1 MAEKKPVGFTRVV
14 FGDKQ
19 ILIPQDIY
27 DRGVSSRKKYIVDSG
42 QVTWQELQEAG
53 FSDRE
58 QTVGGTAAQVG
69 DWTLDNLDVVG
80 PAVAGVAVS
89 KATGGIAAPIAA
101 SALTAAATKYYVDTQ
116 RRGKEPSLETGL
128 EALEAGGESV
138 LIDVGTLGI
147 AKIGLPMLRM
157 MGFSSDEASKLV
169 AAANKR
175 EALPVG
181 SEESLLQTQNLL
193 VGSKIKDAGLSAT
206 QTGKASR
213 FKEAFEGV
221 TDTSPFAG
229 GRATARQEANTE
241 AIKAEFL
248 DLIRQES
255 LTDVGRAELGQNI
268 LDVIVAGKKALS
280 TNYTNALE
288 PWLIKHGDVQVEPTL
303 ITKALSDVKNQMG
316 YSATVKKPVPARVPE
331 TMSPGR
337 TTPQVLATPAN
348 TQQIGTEF
356 QQEALDMVNQRL
368 SELKD
373 VKFIP
378 VKSLLAMQRTLNNA
392 IDQAGSFG
400 VQNRTLEAQL
410 TKASNAFRNAIEE
423 TVRIKD
429 PRGYDSLK
437 EINRNYASGIESLI
451 PPLDK
456 AAVES
461 AGEGYYEAIGKLLIG
476 NPQATKVKAIQD
488 SLNRAF
494 AESRKAGVNPKDL
507 PLKNSD
513 QAFQAIKNGYVRG
526 MLPDL
531 RAETFNPAQYRDLA
545 RQFEDPTMVEVHK
558 QLFGK
563 DYGRFK
569 TVINALSDATNKP
582 DTIIGALQVQGKQ
595 ASAMQRVGTS
605 ALGLAGAMGTGAA
618 VGGPIGTMAA
628 ALTWML
634 SPSVFQRIISNQ
646 KAVNKMLV
654 LQAESGKV
662 KMTPTFMMS
671 GLGKVYNTLSDEDK
685 AFIQNQI
692 SEEVYGALKTVNS
705 FQALDVPPEERRMMQ
720 MLSQPM

>member
-1 MAEKKPVGFTRVV
+1 
-14 FGDKQ
+14 
-19 ILIPQDIY
+19 
-27 DRGVSSRKKYIVDSG
+27 
-42 QVTWQELQEAG
+42 
-53 FSDRE
+53 
-58 QTVGGTAAQVG
+58 
-69 DWTLDNLDVVG
+69 
-80 PAVAGVAVS
+80 
-89 KATGGIAAPIAA
+89 
-101 SALTAAATKYYVDTQ
+101 
-116 RRGKEPSLETGL
+116 
-128 EALEAGGESV
+128 
-138 LIDVGTLGI
+138 
-147 AKIGLPMLRM
+147 
-157 MGFSSDEASKLV
+157 
-169 AAANKR
+169 
-175 EALPVG
+175 
-181 SEESLLQTQNLL
+181 
-193 VGSKIKDAGLSAT
+193 
-206 QTGKASR
+206 
-213 FKEAFEGV
+213 
-221 TDTSPFAG
+221 
-229 GRATARQEANTE
+229 
-241 AIKAEFL
+241 
-248 DLIRQES
+248 
-255 LTDVGRAELGQNI
+255 
-268 LDVIVAGKKALS
+268 
-280 TNYTNALE
+280 
-288 PWLIKHGDVQVEPTL
+288 
-303 ITKALSDVKNQMG
+303 
-316 YSATVKKPVPARVPE
+316 
-331 TMSPGR
+331 
-337 TTPQVLATPAN
+337 
-348 TQQIGTEF
+348 
-356 QQEALDMVNQRL
+356 
-368 SELKD
+368 
-373 VKFIP
+373 
-378 VKSLLAMQRTLNNA
+378 MQRTLNNA

-400 VQNRTLEAQL
+400 VQNKTLEAQL
-410 TKASNAFRNAIEE
+410 TKASNAFRDAIEE

-461 AGEGYYEAIGKLLIG
+461 AGLGYYESIGKLLIG

-569 TVINALSDATNKP
+569 TVINALSDATNRP

-605 ALGLAGAMGTGAA
+605 ALGLAGAMGTGVA
-618 VGGPIGTMAA
+618 VGGPIASAAA
-628 ALTWML
+628 ALGWML
-634 SPSVFQRIISNQ
+634 SPSVLQRIIANE